1 MGCDG
6 TLGWDGV
13 VGGREIQE
21 RTYVYLELIHVDVW
35 QKPTQYCE
43 AIILQSKQKKA
54 CMQMFIAT
62 LLLIVKSQKQPS
74 SLSIGVKKTTVIHT
88 TNRML
93 FSDFKKK

>member
-54 CMQMFIAT
+54 CMQMFIDCKVLTIPMKWYNVIGSRAGAAT
-62 LLLIVKSQKQPS
+62 NVYCKL
-74 SLSIGVKKTTVIHT
+74 
-88 TNRML
+88 
-93 FSDFKKK
+93 